1 MLENEADSA
10 NSQQELP
17 PKPPGRKMSDNTSS
31 GDGGEGDSRF
41 VGPGVPR
48 LPHPGNGTFPVGNLP
63 LSAVGEAG
71 VFGGQMIS
79 PTHPPEHVQ
88 YMQHQV
94 RGFVVCS
101 VSGSR
106 RLIPST
112 YKNTFTFVF
121 TLKL

>member
-79 PTHPPEHVQ
+79 PTHPS
-88 YMQHQV
+88 
-94 RGFVVCS
+94 RTCS
-101 VSGSR
+101 IHATSGKR
-106 RLIPST
+106 FRCL
-112 YKNTFTFVF
+112 FCVG
-121 TLKL
+121 